1 VDPVIPGVMNPDAAL
16 PRVVAAA
23 HVSVNDAE
31 RSWLEWLVKV
41 RIIVITFL
49 LGIGLAVTRLTP
61 TTNVPVRPFV
71 SVILLWY
78 TISVFFTFLLKLWPE
93 HRLQARLQILTDVA
107 FATWIIYCTG
117 GIDTWFNFLYPLIII
132 VASVLLPR
140 IWAYA
145 TGLLS
150 FIAFGAMLELSYFDI
165 IHSYSTTK
173 VDAKSLQAVIFI
185 NLIAYLLVAYL
196 ATTLSNKLR
205 QADVELAVKQG
216 ALEGLQALHEN
227 IIDSMSGG
235 LITTDLNGRIKL
247 LNISGQKLL
256 EISAAA
262 ALGMPVTNLFLDKLP
277 TVGARAGHGEVR
289 CLTPN
294 GHEKTFAVSVS
305 ALSVPDRGEI
315 GYVYALEDL
324 TQVRRLEQEVRM
336 RDRLAAIGRLA
347 SGIAHEIRNPLSSIA
362 GSVQV
367 LSSIAELNEE
377 ERSLVDIVVRES
389 DRLNAIIS
397 DFLLYARDKSCKLAV
412 VNLVPLL
419 DDTLHLLTQKG
430 GDEVRVIRDLRTDNA
445 WAAIDPERIRQVFCN
460 VGERALRAMKDGG
473 KLTVSLRGVAEQWH
487 ISFAD
492 TARGI
497 TGQHMEKFF
506 EPFQDTEDGTGLGMA
521 IVYQIM
527 QAHSAQISA
536 RLLPSGGT
544 EIVLGFKQA
553 AKQAEP
559 QPDMQ
564 AGDASGAPKA
574 VAHG

>member
-1 VDPVIPGVMNPDAAL
+1 MEPGLPGIITSNVAPDSSEGV
-16 PRVVAAA
+16 R
-23 HVSVNDAE
+23 SSINEQAE

-41 RIIVITFL
+41 RVIVITFL
-49 LGIGLAVTRLTP
+49 LGLGLAVTRLTP

-71 SVILLWY
+71 NLILLWY

-107 FATWIIYCTG
+107 FATAIIYFTG

-132 VASVLLPR
+132 IASVLLPR

-145 TGLLS
+145 TALLS
-150 FIAFGAMLELSYFDI
+150 FIAFGAMLELSYFDM

-173 VDAKSLQAVIFI
+173 VDPKSLQAVIFI
-185 NLIAYLLVAYL
+185 NLVAYLLVAYL

-205 QADVELAVKQG
+205 EADVELAAKQD
-216 ALEGLQALHEN
+216 ALDGLQALHEN
-227 IIDSMSGG
+227 VINSMTGG

-247 LNISGQKLL
+247 LNASGQNLL
-256 EISAAA
+256 EVSAAA

-277 TVGARAGHGEVR
+277 VVGSTAGFGEVR
-289 CLTPN
+289 CMTPT
-294 GHEKTFAVSVS
+294 GKEKTFAVNVS

-324 TQVRRLEQEVRM
+324 TRVRHLEQEVRM
-336 RDRLAAIGRLA
+336 RDRLSAIGRLA

-377 ERSLVDIVVRES
+377 ERSLVEIVVRES
-389 DRLNAIIS
+389 ERLNAIIS
-397 DFLLYARDKSCKLAV
+397 DFLLYARDKNCKLAV

-419 DDTLHLLTQKG
+419 DDTLHLLSQKAG
-430 GDEVRVIRDLRTDNA
+430 QQIRIIRQLPA
-445 WAAIDPERIRQVFCN
+445 EEACAAIDSERIRQVLQN
-460 VGERALRAMKDGG
+460 IGERALRAMKHGG
-473 KLTVSLRGVAEQWH
+473 ALTVSLRGDNEHWYM
-487 ISFAD
+487 SFVD
-492 TARGI
+492 TASGV
-497 TGQHMEKFF
+497 TGQQIEKFF
-506 EPFQDTEDGTGLGMA
+506 EPFQDSDDGTGLGMA

-536 RLLPSGGT
+536 RILPSGGT

-553 AKQAEP
+553 ARPAEP
-559 QPDMQ
+559 QPPV
-564 AGDASGAPKA
+564 AGDAAGAPKA